1 MLTAWVGVRKGV
13 QDEQKF
19 GPEHLEGQSWGFLR
33 QGKPWR
39 RATGLHGDGQP
50 GLGLVEFEKPRDG
63 PGEDGKGA
71 SRDKSLCW
79 ARKEA
84 RGGGSLDKS

>member
-1 MLTAWVGVRKGV
+1 M
-13 QDEQKF
+13 
-19 GPEHLEGQSWGFLR
+19 
-33 QGKPWR
+33 
-39 RATGLHGDGQP
+39 GDGQP

-84 RGGGSLDKS
+84 RGGSLDRS